1 MKKFIIHLII
11 IIPFITNS
19 QTIEVKYRENRI
31 VTQEYINKLPEEVKK
46 VALKKNYY
54 NLNFNSKDGT
64 SLYVNDSLTKNINTN
79 NESEEKNDRED
90 YVEIKIQK
98 SQVTYKNAEKY
109 YYKNLKENLM
119 LFEFF
124 NGDQLFNG
132 KDSLQNWEWNI
143 TDEKKKI
150 EGYLC
155 KKATSNWLGYQFTA
169 WFTED
174 IAVNL
179 GPEKFDGLPGLIL
192 YVGTPYFEFC
202 AESIKITKKNMVIEK
217 PFCSGKTYTLNEI
230 NNIMTKKINN
240 LKSSETTEQE
250 GNKTTTKKSIIF
262 TR

>member
-1 MKKFIIHLII
+1 MKKII
-11 IIPFITNS
+11 IYLFVVIPFISNS

-31 VTQEYINKLPEEVKK
+31 VTPENLSKMPEEVKK

-54 NLNFNSKDGT
+54 NLTFNSKEGT
-64 SLYVNDSLTKNINTN
+64 SLYVNDSLTKNIDSN

-143 TDEKKKI
+143 TDEKKNI

-174 IAVNL
+174 IAINL

-192 YVGTPYFEFC
+192 YVGTPYYEFC
-202 AESIKITKKNMVIEK
+202 AERVKMTKNKVVIEK
-217 PFCSGKTYTLNEI
+217 PAFTGKTYTLNEI
-230 NNIMTKKINN
+230 NKIMTRKINN
-240 LKSSETTEQE
+240 LKSSVTTEQD
-250 GNKTTTKKSIIF
+250 GNKTTTKETVIIKQ
-262 TR
+262 